1 MMMKKLVVAGMV
13 AAALGSAS
21 FAASARSS
29 VELFVNV
36 PPPAPLVEVVPAPRA
51 GFVWV
56 PGFWEWRH
64 HHHYW
69 VRGHYVRYRPGF
81 VYEPARWV
89 DRGGGW
95 YYTAPG
101 WRAHD
106 RDGDG
111 VPNRYDRYPDN
122 PYRR

>member
-1 MMMKKLVVAGMV
+1 MMKKLLVAGMV

-21 FAASARSS
+21 FAANARAS
-29 VELFVNV
+29 VEVFVNA

-69 VRGHYVRYRPGF
+69 VRGHYVRHRPGF

-101 WRAHD
+101 WRMHD